1 MEKPA
6 GEPTEEAKAPAPSPS
21 PLPPSYPSYSAAN
34 WFDTPDTEPKAPDPG
49 PKVRE
54 EEVVE
59 AAEVEAAEAAEPPAS
74 KKAAAKAKGRAAK
87 PPAKPKNAA
96 SKPASR
102 AVRPAAAP
110 APAAA
115 AADALPAAIR
125 VGSQLPPDLTVEL
138 AVRSKGRQTIP
149 PTTTLG
155 ALLGSGT
162 SVLVGMP
169 GAFTPTCNDK
179 HLPGLMKAAGRFAR
193 LGVSNVAVVTTN
205 DRFVNAGWAEAVAA
219 AAGVDSPNITMVS
232 DPDGA
237 LVGALGLSGDM
248 GSGLGARSQRFALV
262 SEESTVTF
270 LEARVAEIRR
280 DSRHVHGTST
290 TPVARRWTRG
300 WTVSPRRRRRRSA
313 PTSTRRRRPVRE
325 VARPKSKHC
334 SAPRHACSTSRPRT
348 PRRRLGHPSAT
359 PRRHLTQ
366 AKKEQ
371 GLRTI
376 GGAAAALAAAVL
388 GASVLPGL
396 TPVAAPPVAAPPVAA
411 ERSAE
416 DAAGSRGSLTLKAAE
431 VAKEAFSREAAPK
444 AAPEAAPEAAK
455 PQTKAEARGEAA
467 GAGKEEPR
475 AAAAQSEAVADFM
488 KTLKASLKE

>member
-1 MEKPA
+1 MSALHSALLLLLFSDPANALRLLPPCASPCASPCAAPRHAVRSAVVAKAPAFAAKPEAAQALVEKPA
-6 GEPTEEAKAPAPSPS
+6 GEEAKAPAPSPS

-49 PKVRE
+49 P

-125 VGSQLPPDLTVEL
+125 VGSQLPPDLTVEI

-262 SEESTVTF
+262 SEESTVDPGLDRLSKTSA
-270 LEARVAEIRR
+270 EA
-280 DSRHVHGTST
+280 
-290 TPVARRWTRG
+290 
-300 WTVSPRRRRRRSA
+300 
-313 PTSTRRRRPVRE
+313 
-325 VARPKSKHC
+325 
-334 SAPRHACSTSRPRT
+334 
-348 PRRRLGHPSAT
+348 LGSYLDPA
-359 PRRHLTQ
+359 Q
-366 AKKEQ
+366 AAS
-371 GLRTI
+371 
-376 GGAAAALAAAVL
+376 AAAALAAAVL
-388 GASVLPGL
+388 GAS
-396 TPVAAPPVAAPPVAA
+396 
-411 ERSAE
+411 
-416 DAAGSRGSLTLKAAE
+416 AAE

-444 AAPEAAPEAAK
+444 EAPEAAPEAAK

>member
-1 MEKPA
+1 VEKPA

-59 AAEVEAAEAAEPPAS
+59 AAEVEAAEVEAAEAAEPPAS
-74 KKAAAKAKGRAAK
+74 KKAAAKANGRAAK

-270 LEARVAEIRR
+270 LEVDPGLDRLSKTSAE
-280 DSRHVHGTST
+280 
-290 TPVARRWTRG
+290 A
-300 WTVSPRRRRRRSA
+300 
-313 PTSTRRRRPVRE
+313 
-325 VARPKSKHC
+325 
-334 SAPRHACSTSRPRT
+334 
-348 PRRRLGHPSAT
+348 LGSYLDPA
-359 PRRHLTQ
+359 Q
-366 AKKEQ
+366 AKREQ

>member
-1 MEKPA
+1 
-6 GEPTEEAKAPAPSPS
+6 
-21 PLPPSYPSYSAAN
+21 
-34 WFDTPDTEPKAPDPG
+34 
-49 PKVRE
+49 
-54 EEVVE
+54 
-59 AAEVEAAEAAEPPAS
+59 
-74 KKAAAKAKGRAAK
+74 
-87 PPAKPKNAA
+87 
-96 SKPASR
+96 
-102 AVRPAAAP
+102 VRPAAAP

-149 PTTTLG
+149 LTTTLG

-270 LEARVAEIRR
+270 LEVDPGLDRLSKTSAE
-280 DSRHVHGTST
+280 
-290 TPVARRWTRG
+290 A
-300 WTVSPRRRRRRSA
+300 
-313 PTSTRRRRPVRE
+313 
-325 VARPKSKHC
+325 
-334 SAPRHACSTSRPRT
+334 
-348 PRRRLGHPSAT
+348 LGSYLDPA
-359 PRRHLTQ
+359 Q

-396 TPVAAPPVAAPPVAA
+396 TPPARVAAPPVAAPPVAA